1 MNLID
6 LPRGIIP
13 ACDFKEID
21 VLESLVSATYDIE
34 GVVGYKIGCILGLR
48 HSLTS
53 IVKLVEKYTDLP
65 IIYDHQKA
73 GTDIPQMGSIF
84 ADTCA
89 EAGIRGVIIFP
100 QSGPMTEESFINCLK
115 EDGLVPIVGG
125 DMTHPRYLERD
136 GGFLRNDAP
145 NEMYNVAAINGVD
158 NFVIPGNN
166 INSIQ
171 KYHILISKLVESP
184 KYYMPGIGRQGGE
197 IDLALSKLENCAAYA
212 IIGTGIYAQ
221 EDMRNSA
228 KNFALE
234 MLKK

>member
-1 MNLID
+1 MDLID
-6 LPRGIIP
+6 LQRGIIP
-13 ACDFKEID
+13 ACDFQEIN
-21 VLESLVSATYDIE
+21 VLESLVRATYDIE

-48 HSLTS
+48 YSLTS
-53 IVKLVEKYTDLP
+53 IVKLVEKYTDMP

-84 ADTCA
+84 ANTCA

-100 QSGPMTEESFINCLK
+100 QSGPMTEESFINCLTD
-115 EDGLVPIVGG
+115 EGIVPIVGG
-125 DMTHPRYLERD
+125 DMTHPRYLEKD

-145 NEMYNVAAINGVD
+145 IDMYKVAAINGVD

-171 KYHILISKLVESP
+171 KYHNIISKLVKSP

-197 IDLALSKLENCAAYA
+197 INSALSKLENCAAYA

-221 EDMRNSA
+221 EDMHNSA
-228 KNFALE
+228 KSFASE
-234 MLKK
+234 MLEK